1 MIQNQGNKNP
11 KNHSCSFYFA
21 KLKGKYKHN
30 VTKGGVSLNQSS
42 AQFPAASSE
51 RLKTNCRH
59 PN

>member
-30 VTKGGVSLNQSS
+30 VTKGV
-42 AQFPAASSE
+42 
-51 RLKTNCRH
+51 KTDTT
-59 PN
+59 